1 MAKTVKTYHIFQFVS
16 LGFLS
21 FLCIYSLVFSSVEA
35 KLISFILS
43 MASSFTT
50 GF

>member
-16 LGFLS
+16 ACFLVLAHDM
-21 FLCIYSLVFSSVEA
+21 FRIFVET

-50 GF
+50 AF